1 MIHSVMNID
10 LGLEETVVNIMCA
23 YAPQVGYI
31 DNEKERSRDECDTGC

>member
-23 YAPQVGYI
+23 FAPQVGYI
-31 DNEKERSRDECDTGC
+31 DNEKETFWEHI